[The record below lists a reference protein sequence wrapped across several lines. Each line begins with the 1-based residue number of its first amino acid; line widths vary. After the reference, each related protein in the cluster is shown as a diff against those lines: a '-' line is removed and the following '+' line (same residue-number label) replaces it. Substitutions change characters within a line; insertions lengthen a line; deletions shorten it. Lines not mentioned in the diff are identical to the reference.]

1 MAKKNRKQKQA
12 QRMNAQNT
20 AQKNTSRQ
28 PQASTTESKEPITV
42 EKVVSS
48 VSQEEYDANKESL
61 IQQLME

>member
-12 QRMNAQNT
+12 QRMNAQNN
-20 AQKNTSRQ
+20 AQKNISRQ

-48 VSQEEYDANKESL
+48 VSQVEFDANKESL
-61 IQQLME
+61 IQQLM